1 VKGRLHNLRLFSRRH
16 EGEIEIADFDLLG
29 ADSVELARLWISAE
43 RVNAFVAWKEEWPPE
58 LLGSLLVETIY
69 TAAGGVAAHAGI
81 SEAEAR
87 DRIWRGFDEERERL
101 ANGH

>member
-1 VKGRLHNLRLFSRRH
+1 MGLFSRKH
-16 EGEIEIADFDLLG
+16 EGELDILPFSELQP
-29 ADSVELARLWISAE
+29 DSFELARLWVSSERIS
-43 RVNAFVAWKEEWPPE
+43 AFVAYKPEWPPE

-69 TAAGGVAAHAGI
+69 TAAAAVAAQLGLD
-81 SEAEAR
+81 EEEAR

>member
-1 VKGRLHNLRLFSRRH
+1 MGLFAKRH
-16 EGEIEIADFDLLG
+16 EGELAIEAFNDL
-29 ADSVELARLWISAE
+29 APDSFELARLWVSSE
-43 RVNAFVAWKEEWPPE
+43 RVNAFVAYKTEWPPE

-69 TAAGGVAAHAGI
+69 TAATAVAAHTGLN
-81 SEAEAR
+81 EEQAR